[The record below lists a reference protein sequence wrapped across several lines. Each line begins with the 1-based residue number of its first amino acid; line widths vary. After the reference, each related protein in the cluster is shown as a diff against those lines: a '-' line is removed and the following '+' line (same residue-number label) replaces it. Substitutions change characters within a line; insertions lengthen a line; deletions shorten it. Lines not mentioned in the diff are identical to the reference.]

1 MNKYFFEFFEFFF
14 FMNKIFKII
23 NLLHSL
29 FFLSV
34 FIILISYIASFYLV
48 KLRKNQFLR
57 KFKHAEYEMLQKV
70 EENLFKNMKL
80 NPYCVFVTSKDST
93 FCEFTTKY
101 VKSFN
106 FVSKYD
112 YDFLI
117 IQDSK
122 PKKFTLVSEKN
133 ILNVLKKTKFYSY
146 IIFDDTYFHI
156 ISENDEDFI
165 MRKLYVLQNNNP
177 LEEKRNFWLL
187 HEKIHNFYK
196 IINEEMSKKNNTL
209 LNTLKTKNYVHIY
222 ENDNIITLKITPFD
236 DNFSFKQTFFKE
248 GSKNEGFDFYEK
260 IKNISKLS
268 FNKKTKRDVC
278 EYFISNV
285 TNLFFDE
292 LLIKKDVEIDF
303 SININFFDFI
313 FPDFTEIN
321 KSISINEFNKKIF
334 LTLGLDLSKILE
346 NKLESSKY
354 FDIQKIEKVVEIF
367 GNEIFFTEI

>member
-1 MNKYFFEFFEFFF
+1 
-14 FMNKIFKII
+14 MNKIFKII

-29 FFLSV
+29 FFLAV
-34 FIILISYIASFYLV
+34 FIILISYIASFYSV

-93 FCEFTTKY
+93 FCEFITKY

-106 FVSKYD
+106 FVLKYD

-133 ILNVLKKTKFYSY
+133 ILNVLKKTKLYSY

-187 HEKIHNFYK
+187 HEKIHHFYK

-209 LNTLKTKNYVHIY
+209 LNTLKTKNYIHIY
-222 ENDNIITLKITPFD
+222 ENDNIITFKITPFG
-236 DNFSFKQTFFKE
+236 DNFSFKQTFLKE

-321 KSISINEFNKKIF
+321 KSISINEFNQKIF